1 MGRTDTTQSRILP
14 VPVRRDLPGGA
25 VESFQQ
31 RGPLFVL
38 HNSHEMI
45 LTRTYYLQRYSRAF

>member
-1 MGRTDTTQSRILP
+1 M
-14 VPVRRDLPGGA
+14 
-25 VESFQQ
+25 ESFQQ